1 MITFTDINGVFAPLC
16 TSPEF
21 QLKVSFTI
29 EKKTKMQKL
38 FKFQYYLYS
47 KIFEVKYKFS
57 SKDTFFYKLQKCP
70 KKSIKVTIEKTLNY
84 GMACLFTLLRITF
97 WPEKLVIRAICSY
110 SSLKVSI
117 KHKK

>member
-1 MITFTDINGVFAPLC
+1 MFLKNG
-16 TSPEF
+16 
-21 QLKVSFTI
+21 
-29 EKKTKMQKL
+29 
-38 FKFQYYLYS
+38 LYS

-70 KKSIKVTIEKTLNY
+70 KNSIKVTIEKTLNY

-110 SSLKVSI
+110 SSLKVSV